1 MKAEPGRVIITFME
15 KLVIPGGTR
24 LAHAYIVASPNEA
37 ERMEYAA
44 RLAAAMLCEREDGAR
59 PCGVC
64 RACRKTLAGIHPD
77 VVRVTAELDS
87 QGRRKR
93 EIGVDVIR
101 SVAENA
107 PVMPNEGRAK
117 AYIVEDADTMNPQAQ
132 NAFLKLLEEPPE
144 RVSFILAAA
153 NPALLHATVR
163 SRCETLRV
171 NADAAEGEEAAADA
185 SALLDVIAKGSPTA
199 LLEWCTA
206 NEGMDSRRC
215 EAMLRSARE
224 ALADVLRER
233 GGIKLERGRCAYLD
247 ALFSRCCD
255 YLRRNVSVRSVM
267 GLIAVDGIEMR

>member
-1 MKAEPGRVIITFME
+1 
-15 KLVIPGGTR
+15 
-24 LAHAYIVASPNEA
+24 
-37 ERMEYAA
+37 
-44 RLAAAMLCEREDGAR
+44 
-59 PCGVC
+59 
-64 RACRKTLAGIHPD
+64 
-77 VVRVTAELDS
+77 
-87 QGRRKR
+87 
-93 EIGVDVIR
+93 
-101 SVAENA
+101 
-107 PVMPNEGRAK
+107 MPNEGRAK

-153 NPALLHATVR
+153 NPALLLATVR

>member
-1 MKAEPGRVIITFME
+1 M
-15 KLVIPGGTR
+15 
-24 LAHAYIVASPNEA
+24 
-37 ERMEYAA
+37 
-44 RLAAAMLCEREDGAR
+44 
-59 PCGVC
+59 
-64 RACRKTLAGIHPD
+64 
-77 VVRVTAELDS
+77 TAELDS

-153 NPALLHATVR
+153 NPALLLATVR

-224 ALADVLRER
+224 ALADVLR
-233 GGIKLERGRCAYLD
+233 GA
-247 ALFSRCCD
+247 
-255 YLRRNVSVRSVM
+255 RR
-267 GLIAVDGIEMR
+267 D

>member
-1 MKAEPGRVIITFME
+1 ME

-153 NPALLHATVR
+153 NPALLLATVR

-185 SALLDVIAKGSPTA
+185 SA